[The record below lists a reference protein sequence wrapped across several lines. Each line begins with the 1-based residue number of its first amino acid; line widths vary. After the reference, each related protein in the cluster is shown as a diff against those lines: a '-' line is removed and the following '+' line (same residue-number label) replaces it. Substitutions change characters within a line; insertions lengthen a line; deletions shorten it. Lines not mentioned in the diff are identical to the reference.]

1 VLELKMPRI
10 TLNTPARPREVT
22 PDETPPTDSTHGEN
36 PAAPASNND
45 GMDVGTSR
53 AEISPTLPRG
63 SGAPRVSSSGPGVLR
78 HTLEARM
85 SGPEAP
91 PAPEV
96 KALLAQYGIQER
108 LGRPRERIVSWAAK
122 VQAGFVA
129 AHAGSTG
136 PAVLADQLLKNDV
149 RLQVFYLEGILK
161 LYRKRFPGAADAQY
175 QKVKAL
181 EDALGQASG
190 ARSVLMMAE
199 KHDGLPAAALT
210 WLRDEVKRNDK
221 ALADLLG
228 AQWTPDAKGCL
239 PALDGVLSFLKE
251 TPWDGY
257 QEDRK
262 YLQKELGRRL
272 KKFSKVDFD
281 MNLLQGD
288 TGVHELRRQ
297 LRWLPIYAVALDG
310 LVALDGTR
318 NPVSEYESLLQNRDL
333 VESKYS
339 KLPASDRES
348 DPLLFSHSL
357 YLRNS
362 QLIGELGGLK
372 DEGEEI
378 EGVAFALEGAHLA
391 HDPAEAVA
399 KAKNIMGLPQN
410 ADNNVFA
417 RSGEILDEMNRVDY
431 IKAMRNEI
439 KEQ

>member
-1 VLELKMPRI
+1 MPRI
-10 TLNTPARPREVT
+10 NRSPVSNARDVSLDTSPN
-22 PDETPPTDSTHGEN
+22 PDPSTV
-36 PAAPASNND
+36 APASHPPSSGD
-45 GMDVGTSR
+45 GIDLGESSTDV
-53 AEISPTLPRG
+53 SPAVPRG
-63 SGAPRVSSSGPGVLR
+63 VGAPSVSSSGPGVLR

-96 KALLAQYGIQER
+96 KALLDQYGIQER

-122 VQAGFVA
+122 VQEGFEA
-129 AHAGSTG
+129 AAAGSAD
-136 PAVLADQLLKNDV
+136 PSQIADQLLAHDV

-161 LYRKRFPGAADAQY
+161 LYRKRFPNAADAQY
-175 QKVKAL
+175 REVKAL

-190 ARSVLMMAE
+190 ARSILKMAE
-199 KHDGLPAAALT
+199 SHDGVPDKALV
-210 WLRDEVKRNDK
+210 WLRSEVKRNDAQLT
-221 ALADLLG
+221 ALI
-228 AQWTPDAKGCL
+228 QEKWMPDADGQL
-239 PALDGVLSFLKE
+239 PALGDVLHFLQD
-251 TPWDGY
+251 TPWDDY
-257 QEDRK
+257 TADRA

-318 NPVSEYESLLQNRDL
+318 NPVPEYEPLLQNRDL
-333 VESKYS
+333 VESKYA
-339 KLPASDRES
+339 KLPASHRES

-378 EGVAFALEGAHLA
+378 EGVAFALEGAHLV
-391 HDPAEAVA
+391 HDPADAMQHA
-399 KAKNIMGLPQN
+399 KDILGLAPD
-410 ADNNVFA
+410 ADAHVFA
-417 RSGEILDEMNRVDY
+417 RSGQILDEMNRVDF
-431 IKAMRNEI
+431 IKSMRNEL
-439 KEQ
+439 KDQ